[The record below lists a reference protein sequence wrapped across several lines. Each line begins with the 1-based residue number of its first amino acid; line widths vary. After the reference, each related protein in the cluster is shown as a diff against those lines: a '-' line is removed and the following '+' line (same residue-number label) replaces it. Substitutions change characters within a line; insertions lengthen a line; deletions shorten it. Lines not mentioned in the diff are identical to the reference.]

1 MSKAT
6 ETAIKLLESLPEE
19 EQNKVVAELRQLVQ
33 DAQDEVRWEELF
45 SRGDKLAEAARRARQ
60 EAAAGKAG
68 EMDYDR
74 L

>member
-6 ETAIKLLESLPEE
+6 ETAVKLLESLPEE
-19 EQNKVVAELRQLVQ
+19 AQDKVVAELRQFVQ
-33 DAQDEVRWEELF
+33 EAQDELRWDELF
-45 SRGDKLAEAARRARQ
+45 SQGDKLAEAARKARQ
-60 EAAAGKAG
+60 DTAAGKAT

>member
-60 EAAAGKAG
+60 EAAAGKAS

>member
-6 ETAIKLLESLPEE
+6 ETAIKLLESLPEDA
-19 EQNKVVAELRQLVQ
+19 QDKVVAELRQLVQ
-33 DAQDEVRWEELF
+33 DAQDELRWEELF
-45 SRGDKLAEAARRARQ
+45 SGDGKLAEAARRARQ
-60 EAAAGKAG
+60 EAAAGKAT

>member
-33 DAQDEVRWEELF
+33 DAQDEVRWEEFF

-60 EAAAGKAG
+60 EAAAGKAS

>member
-6 ETAIKLLESLPEE
+6 ETAVKLLESLPEE
-19 EQNKVVAELRQLVQ
+19 AQDKVVAELRQLVQ
-33 DAQDEVRWEELF
+33 EAQDELRWDELF
-45 SRGDKLAEAARRARQ
+45 SRGDKLAEAARTARQ
-60 EAAAGKAG
+60 DTAAGKAT

>member
-6 ETAIKLLESLPEE
+6 ETAIKLLESLPEDA
-19 EQNKVVAELRQLVQ
+19 QDKVVAELRQLVQ
-33 DAQDEVRWEELF
+33 DAQDELRWEGLF
-45 SRGDKLAEAARRARQ
+45 SRDAKLAEAARRARQ
-60 EAAAGKAG
+60 EAAAGKAT

>member
-45 SRGDKLAEAARRARQ
+45 SRGDKVAEAARMARQ
-60 EAAAGKAG
+60 EAGAGKAS